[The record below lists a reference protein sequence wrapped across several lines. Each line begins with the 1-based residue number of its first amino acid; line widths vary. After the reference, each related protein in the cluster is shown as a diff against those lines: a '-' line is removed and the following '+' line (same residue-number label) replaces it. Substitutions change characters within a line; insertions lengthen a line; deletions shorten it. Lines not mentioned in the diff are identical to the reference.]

1 MRNFTKQYINGEWV
15 DSASGETIDVINP
28 ATEEV
33 MGSVANGNEED
44 VNKAVEAADKVYLEF
59 RHSSVEERRDL
70 LDKIVKEYENRKDD
84 IIQAITDELGSPL
97 SVSENV
103 HYQMGLNHFTAAR
116 DALDNFEF
124 EEQRGDDLVVKEA
137 IGVSGL
143 VTPWNFPTNQTSLKL
158 AAAFA
163 AGSPVVLKPS
173 EETPFAAII
182 LAEIFDKVG
191 VPKGVFNLVNG
202 DGEGVGNPLSEHPKV
217 RMMSFTGSGPTGSKI
232 MEKAAKDFKKVS
244 LELGGKSPYIV
255 LDDVDVEEA
264 ANATT
269 KKVVN
274 NTGQVCTAG
283 TRVLIPESI
292 KEDYLTAV
300 KEAFSK
306 VKVGQPREEG
316 TQVGPII
323 SKKQFDQVQDYIDKG
338 VNEGAELFYGGP
350 GKPEGLDKGYFA
362 RPTIFINVDNHM
374 TIAQEEIFG
383 PVVAVI
389 RVKDFEEAIAVANST
404 NYALTG
410 GIYSRTP
417 SHIQK
422 AQEEFEVGNLYIN
435 RTITGAI
442 VARQPFGG
450 FKLSGVGSK
459 AGGPDYLL
467 QFLEP
472 RTITENIQRQGFAPI
487 EGVD

>member
-1 MRNFTKQYINGEWV
+1 MRHFTKQYINGEWV
-15 DSASGETIDVINP
+15 DSASGETIEVINP

-33 MGSVANGNEED
+33 IGSVAKGNEED
-44 VNKAVEAADKVYLEF
+44 VNKAVEAADNVYLDF
-59 RHSSVEERRDL
+59 RHSSVEYRRDL
-70 LDKIVKEYENRKDD
+70 LDKIVKEYENRKED
-84 IIQAITDELGSPL
+84 IVQAITDELGAPL
-97 SVSENV
+97 SISEKV

-116 DALDNFEF
+116 DALDSFEF

-137 IGVSGL
+137 IGVAGL

-163 AGSPVVLKPS
+163 AGSTVVLKPS
-173 EETPFAAII
+173 EETPFAAVI

-255 LDDVDVEEA
+255 LDDVDIEEA
-264 ANATT
+264 AKATT
-269 KKVVN
+269 GKVVN

-283 TRVLIPESI
+283 TRVLVPNSI
-292 KEDYLTAV
+292 KEDFLKAV
-300 KEAFSK
+300 KAQFSS
-306 VKVGQPREEG
+306 VKVGDPREEG

-323 SKKQFDQVQDYIDKG
+323 SKKQFDQVQSYIDKG
-338 VNEGAELFYGGP
+338 IEEGAELFYGGP
-350 GKPEGLDKGYFA
+350 GKPEGLEKGYFA

-383 PVVAVI
+383 PVMSVI
-389 RVKDFEEAIAVANST
+389 TYNDVNEAIKIANDT
-404 NYALTG
+404 KYGLAG
-410 GIYSRTP
+410 YVI
-417 SHIQK
+417 
-422 AQEEFEVGNLYIN
+422 GNDKDTLHK
-435 RTITGAI
+435 
-442 VARQPFGG
+442 VARSIEAGTVEINEAGRKPDLPFGG
-450 FKLSGVGSK
+450 YKQSGLGREW
-459 AGGPDYLL
+459 GDYGIEE
-467 QFLEP
+467 FLEVKS
-472 RTITENIQRQGFAPI
+472 IAGYFK
-487 EGVD
+487 

>member
-217 RMMSFTGSGPTGSKI
+217 RMMSFTGSYQQDLKSW
-232 MEKAAKDFKKVS
+232 KK
-244 LELGGKSPYIV
+244 LQK
-255 LDDVDVEEA
+255 
-264 ANATT
+264 T
-269 KKVVN
+269 
-274 NTGQVCTAG
+274 
-283 TRVLIPESI
+283 
-292 KEDYLTAV
+292 
-300 KEAFSK
+300 
-306 VKVGQPREEG
+306 
-316 TQVGPII
+316 
-323 SKKQFDQVQDYIDKG
+323 SKKC
-338 VNEGAELFYGGP
+338 L
-350 GKPEGLDKGYFA
+350 
-362 RPTIFINVDNHM
+362 
-374 TIAQEEIFG
+374 
-383 PVVAVI
+383 
-389 RVKDFEEAIAVANST
+389 
-404 NYALTG
+404 
-410 GIYSRTP
+410 
-417 SHIQK
+417 
-422 AQEEFEVGNLYIN
+422 
-435 RTITGAI
+435 
-442 VARQPFGG
+442 
-450 FKLSGVGSK
+450 
-459 AGGPDYLL
+459 
-467 QFLEP
+467 
-472 RTITENIQRQGFAPI
+472 
-487 EGVD
+487 